1 MCVIVLQF
9 YLFATRKSIVMKT
22 DIISTR
28 VDYRM
33 KTEFTHVCEE
43 IGLSPSQAIKL
54 FAKAVIN
61 YGGIPFELKTKQPNR
76 ITVQAIQEL
85 EEGKGHT
92 VKGTLELFDDLQI
105 KLKNA

>member
-1 MCVIVLQF
+1 
-9 YLFATRKSIVMKT
+9 MKT

-28 VDYRM
+28 VDHSM

-61 YGGIPFELKTKQPNR
+61 YGGIPFELKTKQPNM

-85 EEGKGHT
+85 EEGKGHK
-92 VKGTLELFDDLQI
+92 VRGTTELFNELQV

>member
-1 MCVIVLQF
+1 
-9 YLFATRKSIVMKT
+9 MKT
-22 DIISTR
+22 DTISIR
-28 VDYRM
+28 IDRGM

-61 YGGIPFELKTKQPNR
+61 HGGIPFELKIRQPNK

-85 EEGKGHT
+85 EEGKGHKT
-92 VKGTLELFDDLQI
+92 NNTSELFNDLQV
-105 KLKNA
+105 KLENA

>member
-1 MCVIVLQF
+1 
-9 YLFATRKSIVMKT
+9 MKT

-28 VDYRM
+28 IDHGT
-33 KTEFTHVCEE
+33 KIQFTQVCEE

-61 YGGIPFELKTKQPNR
+61 YGGIPFELKTKQPNK

-85 EEGKGHT
+85 EEGKGYKSSST
-92 VKGTLELFDDLQI
+92 SELFNDLQV
-105 KLKNA
+105 KLENA